1 MDPYLRVIIVEDSE
15 DDTLLTLRELR
26 RGGYTLEYVRVD
38 TPQTMQSAL
47 EQQPWDIIIADY
59 TLPAFSA
66 PEALKLLQSLKLDLP
81 FIIVSGTIGED
92 IAVAAMKGGA
102 HDYIIKGNLARL
114 VPAVERELREAQER
128 YKRHSAEEA
137 LRDSEAR
144 YRLLFESN
152 PHPMWVF
159 DCETLAFLAVNRAAI
174 AHYGYSE
181 AEFLSM
187 KITDIRPHQDINR
200 LYQTLSRITA
210 ATTDKSMTTGH
221 NQVGVWKHRKKN
233 GTLIDVEIVVH
244 RLTFAGKQAN
254 LVLVDDVTER
264 KQAEQKIREQAALLD
279 VATDAIFERDM
290 AHTIL
295 FWNKG
300 AERLYGWEAGEVIGK
315 NASEVLYS
323 IEKPLPPFDT
333 IQATLVKDGQWQG
346 ELQQMTKNGKDITVE
361 SRWTLV
367 LDETGKAKSILTVS
381 TDITEK
387 KQLEAQ
393 FLRGQ
398 RLESLGTLASG
409 IAHDFNNILTP
420 ILAVAQLLPLKLPNI
435 DQSSQQLLKILED
448 SAKRGADLVKQ
459 ILSFTRGVEG
469 SRSIIQAR
477 HLLSDIAQVA
487 RRTFP
492 KSIETQMDIAP
503 DLWTV
508 FADPTQLHQVLM
520 NLAVNAHDAMP
531 DGGILIISGEN
542 LWIDESY
549 ARMYVDAKVGPYIA
563 ITITDTGVGIAPE
576 IIDRI
581 FDPFF
586 TTKEV
591 GKGTGLGLSTVV
603 GIIKSHGGFVTVH
616 SEVGKGSRFQVYLPS
631 SQLGDTQITT
641 DEEILNG
648 NGELILVVDDE
659 ATICEIAKTT
669 LETHNYRVL
678 TASDGIEALAIY
690 AQEKNNITAVLID
703 MMMPRMD
710 GSTTILTLQRMNP
723 NVKILAMSG
732 LILNWNKSQKM
743 SIGIKKF
750 LPKPFTAQALLSTL
764 QEVIENSPS

>member
-1 MDPYLRVIIVEDSE
+1 MAPYLRVLIVEDSE
-15 DDTLLTLRELR
+15 DDALLTLRELR
-26 RGGYTLEYVRVD
+26 RGGYTLDYVRVD
-38 TPQTMQSAL
+38 TPQTMHSAL
-47 EQQPWDIIIADY
+47 KQQPWDIVIADY

-92 IAVAAMKGGA
+92 IAVAAMKAGT
-102 HDYIIKGNLARL
+102 HDYIIKGNLVRL

-159 DCETLAFLAVNRAAI
+159 DSETLAFLAVNRAAI
-174 AHYGYSE
+174 AHYGYEE
-181 AEFLSM
+181 AEFLKM
-187 KITDIRPHQDINR
+187 KITDIRPLQHIPALHQG
-200 LYQTLSRITA
+200 LSAITA
-210 ATTDKSMTTGH
+210 TIHESVEIGH

-233 GTLIDVEIVVH
+233 GTLIDVQVVTH
-244 RLTFAGKQAN
+244 ALTFDGRQAN
-254 LVLVDDVTER
+254 LVLVDDITHR
-264 KQAEQKIREQAALLD
+264 LQAEQKIREQAALLD

-290 AHTIL
+290 AHNIL

-300 AERLYGWEAGEVIGK
+300 AERLYGWEAVEVIGK
-315 NASEVLYS
+315 NAVELLYS
-323 IEKPLPPFDT
+323 LEKALPPFDT

-346 ELQQMTKNGKDITVE
+346 ELQQITKSGKDITVE

-367 LDETGKAKSILTVS
+367 RDEAGQPKSILTVS

-435 DQSSQQLLKILED
+435 DEGTQQLLKILED

-469 SRSIIQAR
+469 SRTIIQVR
-477 HLLSDIAQVA
+477 HLLSDIGQVA

-492 KSIETQMDIAP
+492 KSIETQMDITR

-508 FADPTQLHQVLM
+508 FADPTQLHQVFM

-531 DGGILIISGEN
+531 DGGTLIISAEN

-563 ITITDTGVGIAPE
+563 IAITDTGVGIAPE
-576 IIDRI
+576 IMDRI

-603 GIIKSHGGFVTVH
+603 GIIKSHGGFVSVH

-631 SQLGDTQITT
+631 SQLGDTQITA

-659 ATICEIAKTT
+659 STICEIAKTT

-678 TASDGIEALAIY
+678 SACDGIEALALY
-690 AQEKNNITAVLID
+690 AQEKNNISAVLID
-703 MMMPRMD
+703 MMMPGMD
-710 GSTTILTLQRMNP
+710 GSTTILTLQRMNSH
-723 NVKILAMSG
+723 VKIIAMSG
-732 LILNWNKSQKM
+732 LIVNWSNAQKM
-743 SIGIKKF
+743 SLEIKKF
-750 LPKPFTAQALLSTL
+750 LPKPFTSQALLSTL
-764 QEVIENSPS
+764 QQVLGNS

>member
-1 MDPYLRVIIVEDSE
+1 MAPYLRVLIVEDSE

-26 RGGYTLEYVRVD
+26 RGGYTLDYVRVD
-38 TPQTMQSAL
+38 TPQTMHSVL
-47 EQQPWDIIIADY
+47 KQQPWDIVIADY

-92 IAVAAMKGGA
+92 IAVTAMKAGA
-102 HDYIIKGNLARL
+102 HDYIIKGNLVRL

-159 DCETLAFLAVNRAAI
+159 DSETLAFLAVNRAAI
-174 AHYGYSE
+174 AHYGYEE
-181 AEFLSM
+181 AEFLKM
-187 KITDIRPHQDINR
+187 KITDIRPPQYIPALHQR
-200 LYQTLSRITA
+200 LSAITA
-210 ATTDKSMTTGH
+210 TTHESVEIGN

-233 GTLIDVEIVVH
+233 GTLIDVEVVTH
-244 RLTFAGKQAN
+244 ALTFDGREAN
-254 LVLVDDVTER
+254 LVLVDDITHR
-264 KQAEQKIREQAALLD
+264 LQAEQKIREQAALLD

-290 AHTIL
+290 AHNIL

-300 AERLYGWEAGEVIGK
+300 AERLYGWEAVEVIGK
-315 NASEVLYS
+315 NAVELLYS
-323 IEKPLPPFDT
+323 LEKALPPFDT

-346 ELQQMTKNGKDITVE
+346 ELQQITKSRKDITVE

-367 LDETGKAKSILTVS
+367 CDETGKPKSILTVS

-435 DQSSQQLLKILED
+435 DEGTQQLLKILED

-469 SRSIIQAR
+469 SRTIIQVR
-477 HLLSDIAQVA
+477 HLLSDIGQVA

-492 KSIETQMDIAP
+492 KSIETQMDITR

-508 FADPTQLHQVLM
+508 FADPTQLHQVFM

-531 DGGILIISGEN
+531 DGGTLIISAEN
-542 LWIDESY
+542 LWIEESY

-563 ITITDTGVGIAPE
+563 IAITDTGVGIAPE
-576 IIDRI
+576 IMDRI

-603 GIIKSHGGFVTVH
+603 GIIKSHGGFVTLH
-616 SEVGKGSRFQVYLPS
+616 SEVGKGSCFQVYLPS
-631 SQLGDTQITT
+631 SQLGDTQITA

-659 ATICEIAKTT
+659 STICEIAKTT

-678 TASDGIEALAIY
+678 SACDGIEALALY
-690 AQEKNNITAVLID
+690 AQEKNNISAVLID
-703 MMMPRMD
+703 MMMPGMD
-710 GSTTILTLQRMNP
+710 GSTTILTLQSMNSH
-723 NVKILAMSG
+723 VKIIAMSG
-732 LILNWNKSQKM
+732 LIVNWSNAQKM
-743 SIGIKKF
+743 SLGITKF
-750 LPKPFTAQALLSTL
+750 LPKPFTSQALLSTL
-764 QEVIENSPS
+764 QQVLGNS